1 MRLLR
6 LCRMEIAVRD
16 AETLTS
22 VVHDANAP
30 KVTLKVVRFFQQQN
44 TNSTTTAATGAAAAA
59 AATVTAGTRYAS
71 IAAGDGGRGGDGG
84 GGGGGGAKE
93 SAVTDHRLLQSMNA
107 NVLAKRLE

>member
-44 TNSTTTAATGAAAAA
+44 TNSTTTGAAAAA

-71 IAAGDGGRGGDGG
+71 IAAGDGGRGGGDGG

-93 SAVTDHRLLQSMNA
+93 AAVTDHRLRQSMNA